1 MMRNNSGDQL
11 NQLQNKIKELM
22 ENNESQIAQLNQK
35 FDDEKKLMNDDF
47 QKQLAALKEEYE

>member
-22 ENNESQIAQLNQK
+22 ENNESQNAQLNQK
-35 FDDEKKLMNDDF
+35 FDEEKKLMNDDF
-47 QKQLAALKEEYE
+47 QKQLATLKEEYE